1 MELGNIIEQVRK
13 NKGLTIKEVCGEQ
26 ISRSVYNRFVNNK
39 ADTSTSNLTYLLRQ
53 LNLEYDEL
61 KNYNYPNETNQLQQI
76 SLMIRQ
82 AFERKDIDSLKRIRL
97 MCLRDTGINK
107 NKFKHLSNICEL
119 IIGRLTNE
127 NVDVQKMEA
136 FNYLMAVQSWTHY
149 ELVLF
154 NNMMFAFNVELVE
167 VILDNAIL
175 NFKRHSTIDRY
186 GNESFRMILN
196 AVSFF
201 IAEGEFKLVGKY
213 MGILKSFYLN
223 EDNFFEKTMLLF
235 IEGIFNHIFG
245 DENMGNQQINQ
256 SLVVC
261 KVLKAD
267 NLFQMNYEFVERLN
281 SHYNLAIPLDE

>member
-76 SLMIRQ
+76 SLTIRQ

-119 IIGRLTNE
+119 IIGE
-127 NVDVQKMEA
+127 PI
-136 FNYLMAVQSWTHY
+136 S
-149 ELVLF
+149 
-154 NNMMFAFNVELVE
+154 
-167 VILDNAIL
+167 
-175 NFKRHSTIDRY
+175 
-186 GNESFRMILN
+186 
-196 AVSFF
+196 
-201 IAEGEFKLVGKY
+201 
-213 MGILKSFYLN
+213 
-223 EDNFFEKTMLLF
+223 
-235 IEGIFNHIFG
+235 
-245 DENMGNQQINQ
+245 
-256 SLVVC
+256 
-261 KVLKAD
+261 
-267 NLFQMNYEFVERLN
+267 
-281 SHYNLAIPLDE
+281 